1 MHPWLKGNGF
11 DITQGGR
18 YCRAILV
25 TERISP
31 MNAAKMKSSAVRAT
45 TLLKGLANEHRLL
58 ILCHL
63 ANGEKSVSELE
74 TLLRMRQP
82 HLSQHLARLRRD
94 ALVTTRRDSRSIYY
108 RLGSSAAA
116 KVIRLLYDLYCS
128 RSGTAARGQVRKRA
142 AAAVTTRGR
151 ARRG

>member
-1 MHPWLKGNGF
+1 
-11 DITQGGR
+11 
-18 YCRAILV
+18 
-25 TERISP
+25 
-31 MNAAKMKSSAVRAT
+31 MNAAKMKSSAVSAT
-45 TLLKGLANEHRLL
+45 ALLKALANEHRLI

-63 ANGEKSVSELE
+63 ANGEKSVGELE
-74 TLLRMRQP
+74 ELLRMRQP

-116 KVIRLLYDLYCS
+116 KVIRLLYDLYCG
-128 RSGTAARGQVRKRA
+128 RSGAVARAPLRKRA
-142 AAAVTTRGR
+142 AAATARGK